1 MVICE
6 NDEKCRRCSQMFKYG
21 TLDND
26 MRCASCAQ
34 EYADECDRIATRLN
48 GAGNE

>member
-1 MVICE
+1 VKPGDLFD
-6 NDEKCRRCSQMFKYG
+6 NGEKCRRCSQTFKYG

-34 EYADECDRIATRLN
+34 EYADEST
-48 GAGNE
+48 